1 MSKKYI
7 NTLEFY
13 GFGENNRMVPAIGPS
28 YKVKVSD
35 KDGNIITI
43 EKDDSLYAMVSLSFD
58 NNTGVLSLLDVAHDN
73 SVLAEIE
80 MPNADYIYNC
90 RFDEESNAILFD
102 VKSLYGNETE
112 TIELDV
118 ESLVELYEAGQGI
131 EIGEK
136 NEETGR
142 KPISVKLAEG
152 EDLLKLTE
160 EGLGLDDKVVTED
173 ELEAAISGK
182 ADIDYVD
189 ELFESLSGLSGVTE
203 EIEKI
208 KEILGTD
215 ETDPNIQEKLD
226 DKADIDELTE
236 LDEEIGGLIVSL
248 DELSGKVSTN
258 EESINALEEK
268 VAANEE
274 NINSLSGS
282 VNNLEEALA
291 EEVSR
296 ATSAETELETKI
308 EDTKDELDAK
318 IETEINDRKTEAI
331 ANAEYDSSAKTI
343 NFFNIND
350 ELIDSIDATDFVKDG
365 MIDSV
370 TIETESDTTYLVIV
384 WNTDAGKDVTRID
397 IGDLFE
403 ADNYYTK
410 SEIDEKVAA
419 LQEMDAALVNVDT
432 QQWAVINQN
441 RTDMETVDNQLWAA
455 IGAETTRATEA
466 EQNLSTTLSDEI
478 TARQDGD
485 DALQSQ
491 LDVEKEERENKDTE
505 LQNAIAA
512 EKAARIFAI
521 NEVRQTI
528 DTKVAEEVARASEAE
543 ANLQSQITAEIQR
556 AQRAEDRIETKY
568 DEDINELRD
577 ADRELRQYINDQDAI
592 INHRIDGVV
601 SDLEVEQNT
610 RQTKD
615 LELANDI
622 HDIRMRYATIDYVD
636 TQDIHMKDDAIST
649 SKAYAKAYTDTEIDT
664 LETSLKQY
672 CDDGHAE
679 LQEAIDDN
687 TTKINEITN
696 DSNNGVLDVLHAEF
710 HELTDGITEQQMT
723 GLLADML
730 RRIEALEQR
739 P

>member
-13 GFGENNRMVPAIGPS
+13 GFGENNRMVPVMGQS

-102 VKSLYGNETE
+102 VKSLYGDETD

-142 KPISVKLAEG
+142 KPISVKLVEG
-152 EDLLKLTE
+152 EDLLTLTD
-160 EGLGLDDKVVTED
+160 EGLGLNDKVVTED

-189 ELFESLSGLSGVTE
+189 ELFDSVSGLSGITE

-208 KEILGTD
+208 KNIIGTD
-215 ETDPNIQEKLD
+215 EEDPSLYEQIDQNRD
-226 DKADIDELTE
+226 DIAE
-236 LDEEIGGLIVSL
+236 LDEEIGEITVSL
-248 DELSGKVSTN
+248 DELSGNVITLN
-258 EESINALEEK
+258 DEI
-268 VAANEE
+268 
-274 NINSLSGS
+274 SG
-282 VNNLEEALA
+282 LQEALDN
-291 EEVSR
+291 EISR
-296 ATSAETELETKI
+296 ATSAETELQAAI
-308 EDTKDELDAK
+308 EDEGRRAQDAEEALDAK
-318 IETEINDRKTEAI
+318 IENEINERKTNAI
-331 ANAEYDSSAKTI
+331 ANAEYNSSAKTI

-350 ELIDSIDATDFVKDG
+350 ELIDSIDATDFIKDG

-370 TIETESDTTYLVIV
+370 TLVTESGTTYLVIV
-384 WNTDAGKDVTRID
+384 WNTDAGKEETRID
-397 IGDLFE
+397 IGDLFD
-403 ADNYYTK
+403 ADNYYSK
-410 SEIDEKVAA
+410 PEIDEKVTA
-419 LQEMDAALVNVDT
+419 LQEMDAALANVDT

-441 RTDMETVDNQLWAA
+441 RADMETVDGQLWAA
-455 IGAETTRATEA
+455 IGAETTRAEQV
-466 EQNLSTTLSDEI
+466 EQNLSNALTDEV

-491 LDVEKEERENKDTE
+491 LNVEKEERENKDTE

-512 EKAARIFAI
+512 EKAARIFAV
-521 NEVRQTI
+521 NEVRQSI
-528 DTKVAEEVARASEAE
+528 DTKVAEEAARASEAE
-543 ANLQSQITAEIQR
+543 ANLQSQITAEVQR

-568 DEDINELRD
+568 DDDINELRT

-622 HDIRMRYATIDYVD
+622 HDIKMRYATIDYVD
-636 TQDIHMKDDAIST
+636 TQDVHAKDEAIST
-649 SKAYAKAYTDTEIDT
+649 AEAYAKAYTDTEVDA
-664 LETSLKQY
+664 LESSLKQY

-679 LQEAIDDN
+679 LQDAINDN
-687 TTKINEITN
+687 TTKINGITN
-696 DSNNGVLDVLHAEF
+696 TSNNGVLDVLHDEF
-710 HELTDGITEQQMT
+710 HKLTDGISAEQME
-723 GLLADML
+723 GLIADML

-739 P
+739 L